1 MSRRFEKTADLLRAH
16 GLAVGFGAVLLVC
29 GVLAVRWVVKNR
41 EAPPPRK
48 AGPQFTVVNLQP
60 PPPPR
65 TPPPPPPPDVKPP
78 KPVEEPENERVQL
91 KATDV
96 PPPDAPP
103 PAAAPAAGPLA
114 LAAEGTGPG
123 DAFNLAGNPGGRGIL
138 TGGGIGDGAGAGSG
152 LGGEYDPMARYG
164 WYYGKVA
171 SRLQE
176 AFQRNKLLANAALQ
190 VEVRVWEDGSG
201 RITRVELVRS
211 TGDPRYDA
219 AIRADAVGVRLSQAP
234 PADVPMPMILRI
246 TIRRP
251 Q

>member
-1 MSRRFEKTADLLRAH
+1 MNRRLEKTVELLRAN
-16 GLAVGFGAVLLVC
+16 GLAVGFGVVLVVAAVF
-29 GVLAVRWVVKNR
+29 AVRWIAKNR

-48 AGPQFTVVNLQP
+48 VMQFTVVQVQP
-60 PPPPR
+60 TPQPK
-65 TPPPPPPPDVKPP
+65 PPPPPPPSTQP
-78 KPVEEPENERVQL
+78 KIEEPDSTRVEI
-91 KATDV
+91 KATDI

-103 PAAAPAAGPLA
+103 PQSAPAAGPLA
-114 LAAEGTGPG
+114 LAAEGEGPG
-123 DAFNLAGNPGGRGIL
+123 DAFNLAGNPGGRGL
-138 TGGGIGDGAGAGSG
+138 LSGGGIGDGAGAGAG

-176 AFQRNKLLANAALQ
+176 AFQRSKLLASASLQ
-190 VEVRVWEDGSG
+190 VEVRVWQDGG
-201 RITRVELVRS
+201 RVTRLELVRS
-211 TGDPRYDA
+211 TGDARYDA
-219 AIRADAVGVRLSQAP
+219 AIRSDAIGVRLAQAP